1 MTCYLKP
8 FLCAAWLRRRLKMSD
23 ENVTLEFLGRQQ
35 RRLLDEMTNFRDEM
49 SMFRNDISVLSAMA
63 VRQDHATKKLIEQM
77 HRVNE
82 RLAAIE
88 GANERV
94 NERLAAI
101 EGANER
107 VNERLAAIEGT
118 NERVIAAI
126 NGVSEHL
133 GAINSRLAALE
144 GKGGRS

>member
-1 MTCYLKP
+1 
-8 FLCAAWLRRRLKMSD
+8 MSD

-94 NERLAAI
+94 DERLAAI
-101 EGANER
+101 EGTNERVDERLAAIEGTNER
-107 VNERLAAIEGT
+107 VNERLAAIEGA

-133 GAINSRLAALE
+133 GAINGRLAAFE
-144 GKGGRS
+144 GKGGGS

>member
-1 MTCYLKP
+1 
-8 FLCAAWLRRRLKMSD
+8 MSD

-88 GANERV
+88 GANDRV
-94 NERLAAI
+94 NERLT
-101 EGANER
+101 
-107 VNERLAAIEGT
+107 AIEGT
-118 NERVIAAI
+118 NERVVAAL
-126 NGVSEHL
+126 NGVNELL
-133 GAINSRLAALE
+133 GAIDRRLAALE
-144 GKGGRS
+144 GKGRPS

>member
-1 MTCYLKP
+1 
-8 FLCAAWLRRRLKMSD
+8 MSV
-23 ENVTLEFLGRQQ
+23 ENVTLELLGRQL

-88 GANERV
+88 GINDRV

-101 EGANER
+101 EG
-107 VNERLAAIEGT
+107 G

-133 GAINSRLAALE
+133 GAINGRLAALE